1 MSKQKNFEQT
11 LDKLENIVKELES
24 GELGLDGSIKKFED
38 GLKMYQE
45 CRELLKDAEK
55 KISILT
61 QNLKEEDYSE
71 EN

>member
-24 GELGLDGSIKKFED
+24 GELGLDGSLKKFED